1 MDLGELRQPRRACT
15 ALRAAEVGGVPLLLR
30 AAGSSNQRGLVVL
43 FDPGAPESREAL
55 ASRVPLPRVSAW
67 KAYLGLPLVGY
78 RQPQGGVEE
87 IARRQRSDY
96 LLELLGPAVH
106 GAVRDL
112 PVVVSG
118 LRRQFD
124 LAPDAPLGLVGVSA
138 GGLAALLALA
148 DRPLPIAA
156 AVIVAAA
163 PDAEA
168 AVAAAERAFAI
179 SYRWTAAARACAKR
193 LDIPARASD
202 VARDHPA
209 VLVVRGADDDVVSA
223 TAIDE
228 LQAALQEH
236 YASTPGRLRFETPAG
251 VGHGIDDSGVV
262 ADLADEW
269 LSEHLTNR

>member
-1 MDLGELRQPRRACT
+1 MELGELRESCVAETSLSP
-15 ALRAAEVGGVPLLLR
+15 AEVGGVPLLLR
-30 AAGSSNQRGLVVL
+30 AARSTNKSGLVVL
-43 FDPGAPESREAL
+43 FDPGAPEDRAAF
-55 ASRVPLPRVSAW
+55 ASRVPLPRISAW

-112 PVVVSG
+112 PLVVSG

-148 DRPLPIAA
+148 DRPIPIAA

-168 AVAAAERAFAI
+168 AVAAAERAFEI
-179 SYRWTAAARACAKR
+179 SYRWTAAGRACAKR
-193 LDIPARASD
+193 LDIPARASE
-202 VARDHPA
+202 VARGNPA